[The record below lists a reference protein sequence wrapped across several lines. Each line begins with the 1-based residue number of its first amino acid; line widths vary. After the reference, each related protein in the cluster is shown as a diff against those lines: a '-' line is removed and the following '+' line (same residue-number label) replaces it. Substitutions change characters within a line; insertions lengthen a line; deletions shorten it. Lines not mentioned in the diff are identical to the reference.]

1 MLYIIGILTFA
12 SVALGLWG
20 LLRRPDETVARRVR
34 PVAAERG
41 REPLPAPRRRPLSAL
56 LAGAGRRLAILL
68 PQNLVHTVDE
78 MLVKAGEPWPLPAFL
93 GGWLLSIAVGALFWL
108 YIIAAA
114 NVTAVQS
121 VALGLAIMS
130 LAVLIPYA
138 LLRNRVNNRQ
148 RTIVRALP
156 DAMDLLVTC
165 VEAGMAVDAAFG
177 VVTEKTEGP
186 LSETFAAY
194 LRQVALGRP
203 RREALLSV
211 ARRTGVDDLVDMA
224 TAIGQGEDL
233 GTTIGDVLR
242 LQAED
247 LRAIRRQRAQE
258 AAQRAPVL
266 MTIPLVLCFMPAMG
280 AVVVIPSVMNLVRF
294 VDRIGA

>member
-1 MLYIIGILTFA
+1 MLYIIGMVTFA

-20 LLRRPDETVARRVR
+20 LLRTPDETVARRILPGR
-34 PVAAERG
+34 AAVPERVG
-41 REPLPAPRRRPLSAL
+41 PSPRRRPLSAM
-56 LAGAGRRLAILL
+56 LAGAGRRLARFL
-68 PQNLVHTVDE
+68 PQNIVHAVDE
-78 MLVKAGEPWPLPAFL
+78 MLVKAGEPWPLPVFL
-93 GGWLLSIAVGALFWL
+93 GGWLISIASGALFWL
-108 YIIAAA
+108 YIVAAA
-114 NVTAVQS
+114 SLTAVQT
-121 VALGLAIMS
+121 VVLGLAIMS

-148 RTIVRALP
+148 RAIVRSLP

-186 LSETFAAY
+186 LSQTFASY

-203 RREALLSV
+203 RREALLEV

-294 VDRIGA
+294 VDRIGG